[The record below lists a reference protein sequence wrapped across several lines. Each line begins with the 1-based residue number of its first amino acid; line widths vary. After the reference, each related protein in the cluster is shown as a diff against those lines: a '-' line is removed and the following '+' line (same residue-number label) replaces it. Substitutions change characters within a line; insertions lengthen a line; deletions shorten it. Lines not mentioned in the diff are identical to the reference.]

1 MGQLQW
7 TLCARVIK
15 GSSDKLK
22 ETTDSGEDSYYF
34 CETSPPSDDQHQGS
48 PHLKKHTSTIIAE
61 MWHNIT
67 GSGSSYDAR
76 IKGIKDAIRKL
87 LINHLSPSSDVW

>member
-1 MGQLQW
+1 MGLLQW

-15 GSSDKLK
+15 GSSNKLK
-22 ETTDSGEDSYYF
+22 ESTTEDDSYYF
-34 CETSPPSDDQHQGS
+34 CETSPPSDDQPQGS
-48 PHLKKHTSTIIAE
+48 SKSLKPHTSTIIAE

-67 GSGSSYDAR
+67 GSGSR

-87 LINHLSPSSDVW
+87 LINHLSPSSDDIVW